1 LLGNGDGTF
10 RNHVDYFPGSS
21 PYFVAIGDF
30 NGDGLLD
37 AACPDPAAN
46 SVAILLGAGKGVFTT
61 YPSYP
66 SKDYGFNMAVA
77 NLNGDANLDLALV
90 GLDSSTVSALLGNG
104 NGTFQT
110 QLDSSAAPD
119 STSVAAADFNG
130 DGIAD
135 LAVADNTPL
144 GLATQVYV
152 LIGNGDGTYQAPVG
166 YPVSTR
172 SFSLAVA
179 DFNNDGQPDIA
190 VTNYDSDTISI
201 LLGNGDGTFQLH
213 KDYLCGSNPFSV
225 AVGDF
230 NQDGK
235 PDLAA
240 AIGGFGGAGI
250 SVMLGNG
257 DGTFQ
262 HGVMYSTGGFSLSV
276 AVADLNGD
284 GKEDLAAANSNPGQA
299 AAVLL
304 GNGDGTFQRPITY
317 ATNATDNAV
326 AIGDLNGD
334 GVPDLAVGG
343 TNFVGTTF
351 VGFISVFLGN
361 GDGTFQSPLNY
372 GESVGGG
379 DRAIA
384 IADLDNDGRLDMAA
398 TESLGPGAAI
408 LLNTPAVAFY
418 PSSLTFPAAL
428 ATSEKLAGSR
438 TLTLYNPS
446 VDPLAISSIAV
457 TGEFRQT
464 NACPV
469 SPATLAAG
477 ASCNINVTFKPK
489 MEGKLTGT
497 LTFTDNAPGSPQ
509 SIPLEASGFNFPA
522 SAPEDSG
529 RHASQIPRR

>member
-1 LLGNGDGTF
+1 MNYPTSASPYSTTVADLNGDGKLDLAVASSGSDSFSVLLGNGDGTF
-10 RNHVDYFPGSS
+10 RNHMDYFPGSS

-37 AACPDPAAN
+37 AVCPDPEAN
-46 SVAILLGAGKGVFTT
+46 SVSILLGVGKGVFTT
-61 YPSYP
+61 YHSYA
-66 SKDYGFNMAVA
+66 SKGYGFNMAVA

-90 GLDSSTVSALLGNG
+90 GLDSSTVSVLPGNG
-104 NGTFQT
+104 NGTFQK
-110 QLDSSAAPD
+110 QINSGAAPD

-144 GLATQVYV
+144 GLETQVYV

-179 DFNNDGQPDIA
+179 DFNNDG
-190 VTNYDSDTISI
+190 
-201 LLGNGDGTFQLH
+201 
-213 KDYLCGSNPFSV
+213 
-225 AVGDF
+225 
-230 NQDGK
+230 K

-240 AIGGFGGAGI
+240 AIGGFGFGGAGI

-262 HGVMYSTGGFSLSV
+262 HGVIYSTGGFPLSV

-284 GKEDLAAANSNPGQA
+284 GKQDLAAANSNPGQA

-317 ATNATDNAV
+317 ATNATDNTV

-351 VGFISVFLGN
+351 LGFISVFLGN
-361 GDGTFQSPLNY
+361 GDGTFRAPLNY

-384 IADLDNDGRLDMAA
+384 IADLNNDGSLDMAA
-398 TESLGPGAAI
+398 TENLGPGAAI

-418 PSSLTFPAAL
+418 PSSLTFPATL
-428 ATSEKLAGSR
+428 ATSERLVGSE

-446 VDPLAISSIAV
+446 VDSLAISSIAV
-457 TGEFRQT
+457 TGDFSQT

-477 ASCNINVTFKPK
+477 ASCNITVTFKPK
-489 MEGKLTGT
+489 MKGTFTGT

-509 SIPLEASGFNFPA
+509 SIPLEGSGFNSS
-522 SAPEDSG
+522 SADDPEDSG
-529 RHASQIPRR
+529 RHAPRNPRR

>member
-1 LLGNGDGTF
+1 
-10 RNHVDYFPGSS
+10 V
-21 PYFVAIGDF
+21 
-30 NGDGLLD
+30 
-37 AACPDPAAN
+37 
-46 SVAILLGAGKGVFTT
+46 
-61 YPSYP
+61 
-66 SKDYGFNMAVA
+66 
-77 NLNGDANLDLALV
+77 
-90 GLDSSTVSALLGNG
+90 
-104 NGTFQT
+104 
-110 QLDSSAAPD
+110 
-119 STSVAAADFNG
+119 
-130 DGIAD
+130 
-135 LAVADNTPL
+135 
-144 GLATQVYV
+144 
-152 LIGNGDGTYQAPVG
+152 
-166 YPVSTR
+166 
-172 SFSLAVA
+172 LAVA
-179 DFNNDGQPDIA
+179 DFNNDGTPDIA
-190 VTNYDSDTISI
+190 VANYDSDTVSV
-201 LLGNGDGTFQLH
+201 LLGNGDGTFQAH
-213 KDYLCGSNPFSV
+213 KDYLAGSNPLSV

-235 PDLAA
+235 PDLAV
-240 AIGGFGGAGI
+240 AIGGVGGGI

-262 HGVMYSTGGFSLSV
+262 RGVMYSAGGFPLSV

-284 GKEDLAAANSNPGQA
+284 GKEDLAAANTNPGQA

-334 GVPDLAVGG
+334 GVPDLVVGG

-384 IADLDNDGRLDMAA
+384 IADLNGDGSLDMAA
-398 TESLGPGAAI
+398 TENLGPGVAI
-408 LLNTPAVAFY
+408 LISTPAVAFH
-418 PSSLTFPAAL
+418 PSSLNFPAAPG
-428 ATSEKLAGSR
+428 TSEKPVASQ

-457 TGEFRQT
+457 TGHFSQT

-477 ASCNINVTFKPK
+477 ASCNITVTFVPGAK
-489 MEGKLTGT
+489 GKVTGF
-497 LTFTDNAPGSPQ
+497 LIFTDNAPGSPQ
-509 SIPLEASGFNFPA
+509 RIPLE
-522 SAPEDSG
+522 
-529 RHASQIPRR
+529 